1 MARNS
6 RNLYTGTMTACM
18 ALVREIA
25 VLNRRRKNNLKL
37 EFTTTIYLM
46 RTRAASYTYVRVQ

>member
-1 MARNS
+1 
-6 RNLYTGTMTACM
+6 MTACM